1 MHTDL
6 PHRVCRFATALGIAA
21 SVLLAGCRT
30 GSPIAEEA
38 VSTFATAEE
47 GLAALRGDWML
58 VELEGKRLLDW
69 LPPNWEDQP
78 PHLTFET
85 DGRVG
90 GYTGVNRMGS
100 TIDGEALARGEFV
113 LAPVISTRRAG
124 PPELMHLE
132 ARFLMALQRARGL
145 RLLGDSL
152 ALTPGPKDSST
163 IARFS
168 RTASAQAR
176 DAGAPVARA
185 ERP

>member
-1 MHTDL
+1 MPFRL
-6 PHRVCRFATALGIAA
+6 PNRTSRFAAALGLAA
-21 SVLLAGCRT
+21 SVLLGGCRT
-30 GSPIAEEA
+30 GSPMAEEA

-47 GLAALRGDWML
+47 GLSALRGDWML

-78 PHLTFET
+78 PQLTFEI

-100 TIDGEALARGEFV
+100 SIDGDALARGEFV

-132 ARFLMALQRARGL
+132 ARFLMALQRARGV
-145 RLLGDSL
+145 RLLGDTL
-152 ALTPGPKDSST
+152 ALTPGPKDPST

-168 RTASAQAR
+168 RTASAQSPPG
-176 DAGAPVARA
+176 GAELAHG
-185 ERP
+185 EH